1 MKNLI
6 DWLLSPPP
14 TGPGAI
20 VLLRLMVGGVF
31 LWEGILKFVYTNQG
45 VGRFTKIGIPAPELM
60 AHLIAVL
67 EIVGG
72 ALLISGFLTRL
83 IAVPFVVEMAVAM
96 LPTQVALYLG
106 TSPLPLPP
114 APPH

>member
-1 MKNLI
+1 MENNKIWHWFVNPPI
-6 DWLLSPPP
+6 DAP
-14 TGPGAI
+14 TATI
-20 VLLRLMVGGVF
+20 LLRCMVGGVF

-83 IAVPFVVEMAVAM
+83 IAVPFVVEMAVAV
-96 LPTQVALYLG
+96 LSTKVALYFG
-106 TSPLPLPP
+106 
-114 APPH
+114 